1 MLGFATIYRDNLPAY
16 RRLILSRK
24 QAKNAK
30 SGKMRQIEDANSSQI
45 VVKTLEFVN
54 FTVQEIAAMLL
65 LNPYSDKNIPSESA
79 HRIVGIRA
87 VVKSEHGIIAPF
99 TEQRSALAADIIR
112 RSDPA

>member
-1 MLGFATIYRDNLPAY
+1 MPTTHMISRTKHIATPSNTAIIIPYIP
-16 RRLILSRK
+16 
-24 QAKNAK
+24 
-30 SGKMRQIEDANSSQI
+30 SSHQFY
-45 VVKTLEFVN
+45 KLEFVN

>member
-1 MLGFATIYRDNLPAY
+1 MKQGLTYQLTERKGAADGHSEAVP
-16 RRLILSRK
+16 LSG
-24 QAKNAK
+24 AFNH
-30 SGKMRQIEDANSSQI
+30 IDL
-45 VVKTLEFVN
+45 LEFVN
-54 FTVQEIAAMLL
+54 FTVLEIAAMLL

>member
-1 MLGFATIYRDNLPAY
+1 MQVYTCIVSICKRIVKRVYLSTL
-16 RRLILSRK
+16 RRLIIK
-24 QAKNAK
+24 
-30 SGKMRQIEDANSSQI
+30 
-45 VVKTLEFVN
+45 LEFVN

>member
-1 MLGFATIYRDNLPAY
+1 MKQGLTYQLTERKGAADGHSDGHSAAVP
-16 RRLILSRK
+16 LSG
-24 QAKNAK
+24 AFNY
-30 SGKMRQIEDANSSQI
+30 IDI
-45 VVKTLEFVN
+45 LEFVN